1 MPREL
6 VPTSTIDEFGI
17 IHLVRRHPWVN
28 PWNPALASC
37 LRSNHD
43 ISWIPTVSK
52 SLSLIYYITN
62 YATKDDVSP
71 WQIIAKAALLKQSIE
86 SAKTADPPTAT
97 DLRIQ
102 EKGTTNFALRCF
114 NTLAHDREVSGV
126 QVASTLL
133 QLPSYYTSS
142 YNFVRVNL
150 WWLRQHVRSMFRSEG
165 SNSAPMAD
173 ELCTYEIGDAA
184 PASIFD
190 NYKWRGP
197 HLASLPFF
205 EYCMLVR
212 TKNVRDAV
220 LDDVDF
226 DVGHPRHLSHVQRLA
241 RSKSQVAT
249 ISFSGQL
256 TEFQPAEDA
265 ISGGHPMTE
274 AIINDLAEILLGL
287 FTPCQDLA
295 PLLRRSKEQGG
306 NYSQLWATVEPTL
319 SPHNRD
325 FARNIDLLRKSKAD
339 CQADAKL
346 RESVAVSAAYDS
358 YDHDIGE
365 VQPTDFY
372 SDDEEGIDPFHLQDE
387 TFKAETLI
395 AAYDSILRIWEKE
408 LLATGR
414 RIPPLVHGT
423 MPTWTAVLQ
432 NLRPVNIPHDLAEDT
447 SDLCFFPSS
456 TMKDWE
462 LYLKDLSKAADDEVP
477 LHSSSHAG
485 ISSDDFDLAIGDG
498 ILQPMLTTVNISSFD
513 DRRLRVGRDP
523 TGNSLTSLVEE
534 QIPLNVKQRMVV
546 EKVFSEALSWAEYPS
561 DSSRRKQMLLCIIGE
576 GGTGKSQVIKAIVT
590 GMDLLH
596 RKKEVILTAPTGAAA
611 DNIGGNTYHTSL
623 GISIDRSRAA
633 STTRSRIKRLW
644 ARKTIMIV
652 DEVSMMDLT
661 MLSMIN
667 NHCKIAKSQDRNSP
681 EFFGGLPIVIFVG
694 DFFQFSPVRGPA
706 LWRGPRLNKDEDK
719 VGQLL
724 WHQFTQVVI
733 LDEQMRQTS
742 DPSFQEFL
750 LRARSGSLTDN
761 DLSFLNSKVITS
773 LADPQL
779 EGTTT
784 VVKRNSIRH
793 LVNRIQMEK
802 FARSRNQRIYIYP
815 ANHTRTKS
823 TGPGN
828 LRLRAD
834 DLLQQP
840 DQGATIPFPGLF
852 LYTAGMPAV
861 ILTNICTALGQV
873 NGAAGT
879 AVGVVV
885 DQSGEYIY
893 CKIVNAVD
901 ISPSRVFRDR

>member
-1 MPREL
+1 MYLLYDVIQLRKSSLGNHFLVKRQNWRSAADDIASLTLGQLQNAVKATADGQTLNDPVIRRLQQNIVTIRMRVPGSFAQKLTMRSEIRGIIVRYGMPAFWITINPSDLRNPLVLILAGVEYFGSILDSANATIRETIATSNPVAVAKFFHHVCDAVFSGLLASGCEDLGILGDVSNHFGVVETNGRGMLHLHVLVWLRGNLGFSTLRQRLQTDPDYADRMINYLESIISQSIDNTIQNESDSDHPFIPPSTRGTESDEAFFARLVDDSNTVARKKQLHSKHHLSTCFKYQRSGSGKSSCRFGMPREL

-17 IHLVRRHPWVN
+17 IHLVRSHPWVN

-86 SAKTADPPTAT
+86 RAKTADPPTAT
-97 DLRIQ
+97 DLRLQ

-114 NTLAHDREVSGV
+114 NTLAHDREVSGI

-133 QLPSYYTSS
+133 QLPFYYTNS
-142 YNFVRVNL
+142 YNFMRVNL
-150 WWLRQHVRSMFRSEG
+150 WWLRQHVRSMLRSEG
-165 SNSAPMAD
+165 SNSAPMAE

-184 PASIFD
+184 PTSIFD
-190 NYKWRGP
+190 NYKLRGS

-220 LDDVDF
+220 LDDVNF
-226 DVGHPRHLSHVQRLA
+226 DVSHPRHLSHVQHLA
-241 RSKSQVAT
+241 RSKSQVTT

-287 FTPCQDLA
+287 FTPWQDLA
-295 PLLRRSKEQGG
+295 PLLRRSKEQGD
-306 NYSQLWATVEPTL
+306 NYSRLWATVEPTL

-325 FARNIDLLRKSKAD
+325 FAKNIDLLRKSKAD

-346 RESVAVSAAYDS
+346 RESAAVSAAYDS

-365 VQPTDFY
+365 IHPTDFY
-372 SDDEEGIDPFHLQDE
+372 SDDEEGIDPVHLQDE

-395 AAYDSILRIWEKE
+395 AAYDSILRIWQKE

-423 MPTWTAVLQ
+423 TPTWTAVLR
-432 NLRPVNIPHDLAEDT
+432 NLRPVNILHDLAEDT
-447 SDLCFFPSS
+447 SDLRFFPSS

-462 LYLKDLSKAADDEVP
+462 LQLKDLSKAADDEVP

-513 DRRLRVGRDP
+513 DRRLRVGCDP

-534 QIPLNVKQRMVV
+534 QIPLNVKQRTVV
-546 EKVFSEALSWAEYPS
+546 EKVLSEALSWAEHPS
-561 DSSRRKQMLLCIIGE
+561 DPSQRKQMLLCIIGE
-576 GGTGKSQVIKAIVT
+576 GGTGKSQVIKAIVA

-596 RKKEVILTAPTGAAA
+596 RKNEVI
-611 DNIGGNTYHTSL
+611 
-623 GISIDRSRAA
+623 
-633 STTRSRIKRLW
+633 
-644 ARKTIMIV
+644 
-652 DEVSMMDLT
+652 
-661 MLSMIN
+661 
-667 NHCKIAKSQDRNSP
+667 
-681 EFFGGLPIVIFVG
+681 
-694 DFFQFSPVRGPA
+694 
-706 LWRGPRLNKDEDK
+706 
-719 VGQLL
+719 
-724 WHQFTQVVI
+724 
-733 LDEQMRQTS
+733 
-742 DPSFQEFL
+742 
-750 LRARSGSLTDN
+750 
-761 DLSFLNSKVITS
+761 
-773 LADPQL
+773 
-779 EGTTT
+779 
-784 VVKRNSIRH
+784 
-793 LVNRIQMEK
+793 
-802 FARSRNQRIYIYP
+802 
-815 ANHTRTKS
+815 
-823 TGPGN
+823 
-828 LRLRAD
+828 
-834 DLLQQP
+834 
-840 DQGATIPFPGLF
+840 
-852 LYTAGMPAV
+852 
-861 ILTNICTALGQV
+861 
-873 NGAAGT
+873 
-879 AVGVVV
+879 
-885 DQSGEYIY
+885 
-893 CKIVNAVD
+893 
-901 ISPSRVFRDR
+901 